1 KNKGRRDKSKKKHID
16 VLSDKD
22 EIILD
27 ASSPSANEDEISNQI
42 ENEMLTEEHVI
53 SDDGEVDK
61 IMHNV
66 FSLLNNKDNISNDL
80 TDSIVNPRVIIYPL
94 KANDF
99 HASTT
104 PHGSTITLS
113 INNKSNELINSQKF
127 ESTSSQLEGCEIE
140 DTHDYE

>member
-1 KNKGRRDKSKKKHID
+1 
-16 VLSDKD
+16 
-22 EIILD
+22 
-27 ASSPSANEDEISNQI
+27 QI

-53 SDDGEVDK
+53 SDDDEVDE

-80 TDSIVNPRVIIYPL
+80 TDSIVNPR
-94 KANDF
+94 ANDF

-104 PHGSTITLS
+104 PHGSTTSLS